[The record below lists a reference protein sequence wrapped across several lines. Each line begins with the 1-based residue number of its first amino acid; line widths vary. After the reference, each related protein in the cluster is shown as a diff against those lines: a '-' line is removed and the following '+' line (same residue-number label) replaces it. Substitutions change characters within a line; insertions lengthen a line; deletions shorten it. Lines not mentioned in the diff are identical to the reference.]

1 MPVIKSAQKRVRQ
14 EAKRRERNRIF
25 KKELRQLT
33 KRVEAAIADKDT
45 KKLNELLPKLQSKLD
60 RAVKKNQIPANT
72 VQRRMSRL
80 TRLAKDAGAKPYSAA
95 KSTTTKKSTS
105 KATTKKKPAA
115 KKATTKKK
123 PAAKKSTAKKPAAKK
138 AKKK

>member
-33 KRVEAAIADKDT
+33 KYVEAAIDDKDT
-45 KKLNELLPKLQSKLD
+45 KKMNELLPKLQSKLD

-80 TRLAKDAGAKPYSAA
+80 TRLAKEAGAKPYSKA
-95 KSTTTKKSTS
+95 KSTTKKKSAS
-105 KATTKKKPAA
+105 KSTA
-115 KKATTKKK
+115 KKK
-123 PAAKKSTAKKPAAKK
+123 PAAKKSTAKKSSSKKSTAKKKPAAKK
-138 AKKK
+138 STKK